1 MRLTRGAVPRPS
13 IRLRLTLWYGGLLL
27 LAGTT
32 VLAFNVAL
40 VARTFPS
47 DSADLRE
54 NLEQRLRMEPGELR
68 GEFLFLLER
77 PQPPSRPPSPRRAVS
92 AAPLFTSVISHI
104 KSDTLEQIIW
114 QSSVA
119 FALMAALSIGLG
131 WLVAGRLLRPVHE
144 IAATARRIG
153 DESLEERINLAGPSD
168 ELKDLA
174 DQFDAMLDRLQSA
187 FRAQREFVANAS
199 HELRTPLT
207 IIRTEIDVTLEDPD
221 AGREQLA
228 STAEVVRRAIDR
240 TEGLIDR
247 LLVLARAEEPLEH
260 EEETDLAEAVR
271 RALEARE
278 AEIAALELSLTLRLD
293 EARVEGDPMLLD
305 RLAGNLV
312 DNAVQHNE
320 RGGWIEI
327 ASGADGETATLR
339 VANGG
344 APIAADEAPRLFE
357 RFTRLEG
364 ARTRGGE
371 ATASGSPSCAP
382 L

>member
-1 MRLTRGAVPRPS
+1 MRLTRGSVPRPS

-27 LAGTT
+27 LAGAT

-54 NLEQRLRMEPGELR
+54 NLEQRLQMEPGELR

-77 PQPPSRPPSPRRAVS
+77 PQPPSRPVNPRRAVS
-92 AAPLFTSVISHI
+92 AAPLFNSVISHI
-104 KSDTLEQIIW
+104 TSDTLDQIIW

-153 DESLEERINLAGPSD
+153 DESLDERIDLTGPSD

-228 STAEVVRRAIDR
+228 STASVVRRAIAR
-240 TEGLIDR
+240 TEDLIDR
-247 LLVLARAEEPLEH
+247 LLVLARAEEPLAH
-260 EEETDLAEAVR
+260 DEETDLAEAVR
-271 RALEARE
+271 RAVDARE
-278 AEIAALELSLTLRLD
+278 AEIAALELRLTLRLD

-327 ASGADGETATLR
+327 ASGTDGETATLR

-344 APIAADEAPRLFE
+344 APIAEDEAPRLFE
-357 RFTRLEG
+357 RFARL
-364 ARTRGGE
+364 
-371 ATASGSPSCAP
+371 
-382 L
+382 